1 MTVGK
6 IVLALVSLELN
17 KRGFELSMFD
27 GSTVER
33 LADKYAGHGPELNY
47 SAIMEVILDG
57 KLRAAWYDESLY
69 GDYLLKAILA
79 EKPAQA
85 TKPTIAVEL
94 RATRPA
100 TWADGPRRRSN
111 VIHIKL

>member
-6 IVLALVSLELN
+6 IVLALVTMELG

-47 SAIMEVILDG
+47 SAIMELILDG

-69 GDYLLKAILA
+69 GDYLLKAILDD
-79 EKPAQA
+79 KPTQA
-85 TKPTIAVEL
+85 TKPTISVEV
-94 RATRPA
+94 RTTRQA
-100 TWADGPRRRSN
+100 TWADGRRRRAGT
-111 VIHIKL
+111 IHFKL